1 MLLEIRDTMMTNT
14 ELFSQLVDLDKASST
29 QEPFIA
35 YVSQIP
41 RDLPEAKYM
50 YHQVLKQKIT
60 ALLLNPE
67 DPVEVRLSTT

>member
-50 YHQVLKQKIT
+50 YQVLKQIT
-60 ALLLNPE
+60 ALLLNPQ

>member
-50 YHQVLKQKIT
+50 YQVLKQKIT
-60 ALLLNPE
+60 ALLLNPQ